1 MTGNSDHPPASS
13 RRRPAVVRLLQ
24 AAVLPLSLL
33 LQVPA
38 LATKTSP
45 LEEHLDAQFDEFI
58 QQQARELGT
67 AIGERAA
74 LQRERREQIGDLR
87 QQLTACGNCARRQA
101 LQEDLDRWLA
111 LDRMVAEAERGALAS
126 MGLGQYGSV
135 DEMKAGLNAGL
146 AQWARQL
153 EAEAR
158 HRKDFGNALAV
169 VARHCELKVMPE
181 LPAHCGGRPSAG
193 SRHLIAQRERA
204 CVKEFH
210 VAEILADDRTVRELC
225 GRTADAAVCIR
236 KSSLLARMSSDSA
249 ATLATLRVRLREQR
263 EAQHAAGLPPP
274 SRGLRPTAEE
284 TERRRR
290 ESQEFADRM
299 AVAKTPEEV
308 RRVRQEHGARA
319 RERNAERVAQRAE
332 ARRLEQACEVR

>member
-1 MTGNSDHPPASS
+1 
-13 RRRPAVVRLLQ
+13 
-24 AAVLPLSLL
+24 
-33 LQVPA
+33 
-38 LATKTSP
+38 
-45 LEEHLDAQFDEFI
+45 
-58 QQQARELGT
+58 
-67 AIGERAA
+67 
-74 LQRERREQIGDLR
+74 
-87 QQLTACGNCARRQA
+87 
-101 LQEDLDRWLA
+101 
-111 LDRMVAEAERGALAS
+111 MVAEAERGALAS

-225 GRTADAAVCIR
+225 GRTADAAACIR
-236 KSSLLARMSSDSA
+236 KSSLLARGGIGVQRPPGCRVDRGVRGRRGDAGGA
-249 ATLATLRVRLREQR
+249 AQPVGGNGRLIGR
-263 EAQHAAGLPPP
+263 
-274 SRGLRPTAEE
+274 SR
-284 TERRRR
+284 
-290 ESQEFADRM
+290 
-299 AVAKTPEEV
+299 
-308 RRVRQEHGARA
+308 
-319 RERNAERVAQRAE
+319 
-332 ARRLEQACEVR
+332 